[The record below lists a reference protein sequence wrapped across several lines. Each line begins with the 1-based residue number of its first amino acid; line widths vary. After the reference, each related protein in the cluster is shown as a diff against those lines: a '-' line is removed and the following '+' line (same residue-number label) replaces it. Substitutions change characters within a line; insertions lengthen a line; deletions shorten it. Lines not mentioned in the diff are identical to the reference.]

1 MSLLFPGRLTEAFP
15 SCIFHFPFPFNYAR
29 PPRGSAQL
37 ARFVVAFN
45 CVNVCVCV
53 LVCVRVPVCVCECV
67 CVFRLRHF
75 ATIIC
80 CAVRRFAICSA
91 FRLSPPS
98 PSSSTSC
105 SASFKWPDPKTHFI
119 HFYMSS
125 LSLVQHTQTHKTHT
139 HILSHTHTSL
149 QFALFLLA
157 SIFFHS
163 HFIFLNGM
171 HRTSL
176 FKSSSLKCAA
186 LCMCVRCMCVCVCV
200 YVTAHSERNQH
211 QRILQLSTSAAVAAS
226 ASTAA
231 ATSTQLLKQPLT
243 RPSSTAKVN
252 THERRSLPA
261 TFEWAC
267 RERQAKL
274 RVPSAYSSFCILNC
288 DADRPESNVQ
298 RATCNVCVR
307 PAPVTLI
314 SHLPRTAGS
323 RFSLWHTLCGALTCV
338 RGTADAT

>member
-1 MSLLFPGRLTEAFP
+1 MSLLFPGRLTEAFA

-53 LVCVRVPVCVCECV
+53 PVCVRECV

-125 LSLVQHTQTHKTHT
+125 LSLVQHTHTHKTH
-139 HILSHTHTSL
+139 ILSYTHFPAVRIVSVSL
-149 QFALFLLA
+149 NFFFIPISSFLTGCTGLFYLSQAA
-157 SIFFHS
+157 SS
-163 HFIFLNGM
+163 
-171 HRTSL
+171 
-176 FKSSSLKCAA
+176 
-186 LCMCVRCMCVCVCV
+186 VRPCVCVCV
-200 YVTAHSERNQH
+200 
-211 QRILQLSTSAAVAAS
+211 
-226 ASTAA
+226 
-231 ATSTQLLKQPLT
+231 
-243 RPSSTAKVN
+243 
-252 THERRSLPA
+252 
-261 TFEWAC
+261 
-267 RERQAKL
+267 
-274 RVPSAYSSFCILNC
+274 
-288 DADRPESNVQ
+288 
-298 RATCNVCVR
+298 
-307 PAPVTLI
+307 
-314 SHLPRTAGS
+314 
-323 RFSLWHTLCGALTCV
+323 
-338 RGTADAT
+338 